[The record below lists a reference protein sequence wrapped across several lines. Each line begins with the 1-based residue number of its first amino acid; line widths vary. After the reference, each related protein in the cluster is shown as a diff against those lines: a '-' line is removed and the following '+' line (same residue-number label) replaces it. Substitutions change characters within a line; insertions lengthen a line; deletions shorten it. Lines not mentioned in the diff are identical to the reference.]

1 MRPVT
6 LVYCLK
12 GNSVLLGMKKRGFGA
27 EKLNGYGG
35 KVQDGETIEEAAVR
49 ELYEEAKIQA
59 VPSDLE
65 KVAIIDFYFDDVPK
79 EKNLNQTVHVY
90 FLKKWNGEPKETEE
104 MRPEWY
110 ARNSLPMQKMWID
123 DQYWLSGVLAGK
135 KLRASFTFGNQ
146 GASVINHNII
156 YSESL

>member
-12 GNSVLLGMKKRGFGA
+12 GDSVLFGMKKRGFGA

-35 KVQDGETIEEAAVR
+35 KVENGETIEEAAVR

-59 VPSDLE
+59 APSDLE
-65 KVAIIDFYFDDVPK
+65 KVAIIDFYFDDLP
-79 EKNLNQTVHVY
+79 EDKNWNQTVHVY
-90 FLKKWNGEPKETEE
+90 FLKKWKGEPKETEE

-110 ARNSLPMQKMWID
+110 ARDSLPMQKMWID
-123 DQYWLSGVLAGK
+123 DPYWLPGVLAGK
-135 KLRASFTFGNQ
+135 KLKASFTFGNQ
-146 GASVINHNII
+146 GASVLNHTVTD
-156 YSESL
+156 SELL